1 MDVQKLETFSNKWQQ
16 ERISSFFVICRYLV
30 DNLGV
35 KYLGFKMPVSTFVSN

>member
-30 DNLGV
+30 DDLDIKDLKCSLEPYNII
-35 KYLGFKMPVSTFVSN
+35 S